1 MRLSKT
7 GGRKMAKVKTNAM
20 RVLDKNMIPYKVITY
35 DSQDGKIDGISV
47 AQKIGKDLQFVYKT
61 LVTKGN
67 SGNIYVFVIPVE
79 AELDL
84 KKAAQVTGEK
94 NIALVPMTDIQKLTG
109 YIRGG
114 CSPIGMKKLYPTVID
129 SSASQFDHIV
139 VSGGK
144 IGVLIELN
152 VKALQSVTEAIL
164 QEVVK

>member
-1 MRLSKT
+1 MT
-7 GGRKMAKVKTNAM
+7 KVKTNAM
-20 RVLDKNMIPYKVITY
+20 RVLDKNMIPYNVITY

-47 AQKIGKDLQFVYKT
+47 GQKIGKDLQFVYKT
-61 LVTKGN
+61 LVTQGN
-67 SGNIYVFVIPVE
+67 SGNVYVFVIPVE

-129 SSASQFDHIV
+129 SSASQFEHIV

-144 IGVLIELN
+144 IGVLIELS
-152 VKALQSVTEAIL
+152 VEALQSVTEAVL